1 MVHTIDSINLGMEL
15 IENPQVY
22 SSSHSR
28 KVGKAIFQVTSHSD
42 HVLFKHFVC
51 RLTLQSHTLGR
62 SLSGKIM
69 MLIKKMNL
77 GFIYVHS
84 HLHTVILLQVRVY
97 RNLIFFNTLYIINIH
112 CEGIEK

>member
-28 KVGKAIFQVTSHSD
+28 KVGKAIFQVTFHSD
-42 HVLFKHFVC
+42 HVFLKHFVS

-77 GFIYVHS
+77 GFIHYVHS
-84 HLHTVILLQVRVY
+84 HLHTVILLQLKVY
-97 RNLIFFNTLYIINIH
+97 RNLIFLILYI
-112 CEGIEK
+112 